1 MMRSGLIIAA
11 SIFVGTCSG
20 FATNN
25 NNINQSPIHKF
36 LTKLLPTLLRDTIY
50 GVSLGLLFLLT
61 LFLLDYHS
69 LISIGSTKA
78 FQTVGM
84 ELLGDPE
91 VITAIES
98 SLNVKLMPLDGYTA
112 MKAEITSN
120 LELISSKEEDGN
132 GEESL
137 LGKYTNQL
145 SELEQEMKNVQIEH
159 TTLTNEIN
167 TKLGLDGWCGECKG
181 KWGRCDQRVEY
192 LKNTYGNNVIR
203 SKAELIKEGLCTKK

>member
-1 MMRSGLIIAA
+1 
-11 SIFVGTCSG
+11 
-20 FATNN
+20 
-25 NNINQSPIHKF
+25 
-36 LTKLLPTLLRDTIY
+36 
-50 GVSLGLLFLLT
+50 
-61 LFLLDYHS
+61 
-69 LISIGSTKA
+69 
-78 FQTVGM
+78 M